1 MPPDPIVG
9 NSKKLN
15 FPPVILNYPPV
26 PKIIE
31 THLSHVLVDISLSI
45 ELKHIMEKSG
55 DKDNVFVK
63 PSSGGKWSC
72 KI

>member
-9 NSKKLN
+9 NFKKLN

-31 THLSHVLVDISLSI
+31 THLSHVDISLSI
-45 ELKHIMEKSG
+45 ELKHIIEKSS

-63 PSSGGKWSC
+63 PSSGRKWSC